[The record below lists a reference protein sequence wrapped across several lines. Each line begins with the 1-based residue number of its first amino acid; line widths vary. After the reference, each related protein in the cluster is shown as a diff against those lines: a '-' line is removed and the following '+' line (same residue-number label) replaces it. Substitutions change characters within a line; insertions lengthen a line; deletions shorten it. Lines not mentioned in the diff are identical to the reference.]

1 LMFGL
6 HCRFLGSR
14 HELPGFALLDG
25 SETRPYTAIILGLR
39 PVVLR
44 LAACRAM
51 KPSFTLGIEEEY
63 QTVDPETRDLRSH
76 IHAEIIEKGKLILQE
91 RVKAEMHQSVVEVGT
106 SVCSNIGDA
115 KDELKKLRRDMI
127 RLSRENGLRLASAAT
142 PPFADW
148 RTQEVN
154 PDERY
159 KNIVE
164 DLQLVARANLIFG
177 LHVHVG
183 VEDRET
189 AIHLMNHA
197 RYFVPHLLALSSNS
211 PFWLGMDTGLKSY
224 RCKVFDKFPR
234 TNMPDYFP
242 SWGEY
247 DSYVKLL
254 VKTNCIDNAKKIWW
268 DIRPHPFFN
277 TLEFRVCDIP
287 MRVDETIALAALIQ
301 ATVAKLYR
309 LYSANTGFRLYRR
322 SLLMENKWRAA
333 RYGLDGKLVDF
344 GKQTEVPERELIEEY
359 LEFVD
364 DVLDELGS
372 RKEVEYIREIMRMGT
387 GADRQLKVFR
397 KTGDM
402 KAVVD
407 YIIEETEVGLGEA
420 VSDVPTARAV

>member
-1 LMFGL
+1 
-6 HCRFLGSR
+6 
-14 HELPGFALLDG
+14 
-25 SETRPYTAIILGLR
+25 
-39 PVVLR
+39 
-44 LAACRAM
+44 M
-51 KPSFTLGIEEEY
+51 KPTFTLGIEEEY

-106 SVCSNIGDA
+106 SVCNNITEA

-142 PPFADW
+142 HPFADW
-148 RTQEVN
+148 RLQEVT

-211 PFWLGMDTGLKSY
+211 PFWLGMNTGLKSY

-247 DSYVKLL
+247 DNYIKLL

-364 DVLDELGS
+364 DVVDELGS
-372 RKEVEYIREIMRMGT
+372 RKEVEYIRQIMKMGT

-397 KTGDM
+397 ETGDM

-407 YIIEETEVGLGEA
+407 YIIEETEVGLGEEA
-420 VSDVPTARAV
+420 LELPTARAV